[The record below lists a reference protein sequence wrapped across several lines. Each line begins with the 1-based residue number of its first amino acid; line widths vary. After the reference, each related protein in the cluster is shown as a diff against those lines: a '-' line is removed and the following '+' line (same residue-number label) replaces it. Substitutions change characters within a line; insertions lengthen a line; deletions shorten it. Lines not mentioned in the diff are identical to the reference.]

1 MTIYSSSIPRRAAL
15 LALSLSTLLL
25 YGCGRGSDANERV
38 VEMGTTVAVGT
49 LSYTVIDLS
58 WRDSL
63 PSGGAPRMPQ
73 NKYLVLNVSVT
84 NGGAGQA
91 SIPLL
96 TIVNSDGTEFPEQQR
111 GEGVPKWLGMIRSVS
126 PAQTEQGNILFDAPP
141 GAYKL
146 RVSSG
151 GDAEN
156 EQTALVTIPFRVDAP
171 STAERDPMDLPRSH

>member
-1 MTIYSSSIPRRAAL
+1 MMTHSSSFPRRLAVSAICL
-15 LALSLSTLLL
+15 LPLLL
-25 YGCGRGSDANERV
+25 GGCGRGADANERV

-58 WRDSL
+58 WRDAL
-63 PSGGAPRMPQ
+63 PSSGAPRLPKH
-73 NKYLVLNVSVT
+73 KYLTLNVSVT

-96 TIVNSDGTEFPEQQR
+96 TLTGSDGAEYPEEQH
-111 GEGVPKWLGMIRSVS
+111 GEGVPKWLGLLRSVS

-156 EQTALVTIPFRVDAP
+156 EQSALVTIPFRVDAP
-171 STAERDPMDLPRSH
+171 ATAERDAMSLPRSH